1 MTLRPTSCYWSVTGR
16 RYLLVSN
23 VSRAH
28 NGPVTQAADQS
39 LPLLPPRER
48 ILAAARDLFY
58 AEGIRAVSVDEIAS
72 AAHTNKMTLYRHFE
86 SKDRLITEYLRALA
100 TEAET
105 VWAEI
110 ALQHPHN
117 PLAQLRTWIRH
128 MGERLSDPHNR
139 GCPMANAA
147 VELADKDHPA
157 RTVIELHKLRQREH
171 LLLLCREAGFSEP
184 EHLADAIFLLIEGAR
199 IDIQSGGPRG
209 PGARLVSTTLALL
222 DAHSRRV
229 N

>member
-1 MTLRPTSCYWSVTGR
+1 
-16 RYLLVSN
+16 
-23 VSRAH
+23 
-28 NGPVTQAADQS
+28 VTQAADQPV
-39 LPLLPPRER
+39 PLLPPRER
-48 ILAAARDLFY
+48 ILAAARALFY

-72 AAHTNKMTLYRHFE
+72 AAQTNKMTLYRHFE

-100 TEAET
+100 VEAET

-110 ALQHPHN
+110 ALEHPRSA
-117 PLAQLRTWIRH
+117 LAQLRAWIRH
-128 MGERLSDPHNR
+128 MGERLSDPQNR

-147 VELADKDHPA
+147 VELTDKDHPA

-171 LLLLCREAGFSEP
+171 LLLLCRESGLSEP
-184 EHLADAIFLLIEGAR
+184 ERLADAIFLLIEGAR
-199 IDIQSGGPRG
+199 IDIQSVGPRG
-209 PGARLVSTTLALL
+209 PGARLVSTAFALL